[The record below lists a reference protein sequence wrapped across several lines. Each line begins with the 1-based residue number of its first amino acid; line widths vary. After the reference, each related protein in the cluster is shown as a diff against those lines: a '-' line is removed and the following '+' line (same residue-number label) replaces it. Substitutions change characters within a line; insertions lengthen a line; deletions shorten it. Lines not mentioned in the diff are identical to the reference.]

1 MLCIYIF
8 ETGCHY
14 VAMTNLELKYVDQA
28 SLPLTEILL
37 LPLKGWDEKYMPACL
52 ANDYS
57 LNLELL
63 EGMGRG

>member
-14 VAMTNLELKYVDQA
+14 VAMTNLELKYVEQA

-37 LPLKGWDEKYMPACL
+37 LPLKGWMKSICQHAWPMII
-52 ANDYS
+52 
-57 LNLELL
+57 LL
-63 EGMGRG
+63 S

>member
-1 MLCIYIF
+1 M
-8 ETGCHY
+8 
-14 VAMTNLELKYVDQA
+14 AMTNLELKYVDQA

-57 LNLELL
+57 LKLELL